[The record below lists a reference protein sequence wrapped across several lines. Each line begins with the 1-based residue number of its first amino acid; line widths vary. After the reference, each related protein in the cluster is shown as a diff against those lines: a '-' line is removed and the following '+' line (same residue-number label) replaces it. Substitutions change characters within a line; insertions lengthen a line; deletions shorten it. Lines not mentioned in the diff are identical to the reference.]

1 MVPKNEKRKSETK
14 TSTRGANLGFE
25 AKLWAAADAL
35 RNSMDAA
42 EYLPA
47 PRLQE
52 PIKDPARF
60 PWYEVTKVQHY

>member
-1 MVPKNEKRKSETK
+1 MAKKKQD
-14 TSTRGANLGFE
+14 TRQARQADTGANLGFE